1 MEENINYSQPM
12 YGERPMPSMV
22 EATKT
27 CLRKYAV
34 FSGRARRSEYWWFML
49 AQYLIAMALS
59 FLMMIVMIV
68 QLYIGLSNG
77 SITEET
83 GFMFMFKNPVFWIYC
98 LYSLAL
104 IIPNLSVMVRRLHD
118 IGKSGWYL
126 LLPFLSP
133 LLVGGA
139 VVLAIFNHDLW
150 FFMIV
155 AYVITLAIMIIMLV
169 WMATN
174 GKKETNKWGPS
185 PKYFPIEQN
194 S

>member
-1 MEENINYSQPM
+1 
-12 YGERPMPSMV
+12 
-22 EATKT
+22 
-27 CLRKYAV
+27 
-34 FSGRARRSEYWWFML
+34 
-49 AQYLIAMALS
+49 
-59 FLMMIVMIV
+59 
-68 QLYIGLSNG
+68 
-77 SITEET
+77 
-83 GFMFMFKNPVFWIYC
+83 
-98 LYSLAL
+98 
-104 IIPNLSVMVRRLHD
+104 MVRRLHD

-194 S
+194 V

>member
-12 YGERPMPSMV
+12 YGERPMPSMI

-59 FLMMIVMIV
+59 FLMVIVMIV
-68 QLYIGLSNG
+68 QLVIGVSNG
-77 SITEET
+77 SITEEN
-83 GFMFMFKNPVFWIYC
+83 GFYFMFKNPVFWIYC

-133 LLVGGA
+133 ILVGGA